1 MVCTLALKHP
11 PEMTH
16 ISSNHIA
23 LAKANHLA
31 SPEIVRYVVL
41 QQRASLTGGQL
52 YSP

>member
-23 LAKANHLA
+23 LAKANHLIMA
-31 SPEIVRYVVL
+31 NIKGVRKCNTIPCPE
-41 QQRASLTGGQL
+41 
-52 YSP
+52 